1 MAGGRLA
8 ACHGFIY
15 DRLYMFRPCGSS
27 CLALLVFLAGSW
39 VLPQSSSKAP
49 PEDALAMARKATAL
63 AESGHCAE
71 AFPSLKKSLSQ
82 LSDKDLKRKVG
93 LDGVHCAMTLNHPS
107 SAVEFLQVLT
117 REFPQDPEVLYVA
130 VHAYSDLSTLAAQQL
145 AMSAPSSAQAHELL
159 AESFE
164 AQGKWDEAE
173 KEYRAIL
180 KQNPK
185 MPGIHFRLGRLLLSR
200 PNPSPTA
207 SAEAKREFEQE
218 LEIDPSNAGAEYV
231 LGELARQNQQ
241 WDEAIHHFTQAAKLD
256 PQFGEAF
263 LGLGISLI
271 SEKRYPDAIPP
282 LETAVKL
289 EPKNPDAHYNLAT
302 AYTRAGRKPEA
313 EKEFAIHRQ
322 LTGADSEA
330 QPPPP
335 APQQE
340 RK

>member
-1 MAGGRLA
+1 MAGGRLVA
-8 ACHGFIY
+8 WHGFVY
-15 DRLYMFRPCGSS
+15 DRLYMFPPRGSS
-27 CLALLVFLAGSW
+27 CSALLVFLAGSW
-39 VLPQSSSKAP
+39 VLAQSPRKP
-49 PEDALAMARKATAL
+49 PAEESAIARKATAL

-71 AFPSLKKSLSQ
+71 AFPPLKKSLGQ

-93 LDGVHCAMTLNHPS
+93 LDGVHCAMTLNNPA
-107 SAVEFLQVLT
+107 SATEFLEVLM

-130 VHAYSDLSTLAAQQL
+130 VHAYADLSTLASQQL
-145 AMSAPSSAQAHELL
+145 ARNAPSSPQAQELL
-159 AESFE
+159 AEAFE

-173 KEYRAIL
+173 KQYRAIL

-185 MPGIHFRLGRLLLSR
+185 LPGIHFRLGRLLLSK
-200 PNPSPTA
+200 PNPSPTVA
-207 SAEAKREFEQE
+207 EEAKREFEQE
-218 LEIDPSNAGAEYV
+218 LDIDPLNAGAEYV

-241 WDEAIHHFTQAAKLD
+241 WDQAINHFSRAAKLD

-263 LGLGISLI
+263 LGLGVSLI

-322 LTGADSEA
+322 LTGDAGG
-330 QPPPP
+330 QPSPP
-335 APQQE
+335 APQ
-340 RK
+340 